1 MNLAAVRV
9 RAACLLLAALC
20 CAAPVHA
27 QETPADTPLFTPTAP
42 PASMPGSVPAPQRAP
57 AVRVTT
63 TDNAA
68 LAERIDALRAE
79 IEALRTTRQDRTDLE
94 TNNQRL
100 TELNA
105 QLRQEVE
112 ILALELQSLRAGATR
127 RWLLQGAGLVL
138 LGLLL
143 GVLIKARPRRSAWN

>member
-1 MNLAAVRV
+1 MNAAAARV
-9 RAACLLLAALC
+9 RAACLLAALC
-20 CAAPVHA
+20 CAVPLHA
-27 QETPADTPLFTPTAP
+27 QETAADTPLFTPTTP
-42 PASMPGSVPAPQRAP
+42 PASIPRSVPAPERIS

-94 TNNQRL
+94 ANNQRL